1 MFYVLS
7 GFIVQHGIDKEFL
20 DMFFEVHKSNMS
32 KLENGKVL
40 KRHDGKIMKGSEY
53 FKPNLKQ
60 YL

>member
-1 MFYVLS
+1 
-7 GFIVQHGIDKEFL
+7 
-20 DMFFEVHKSNMS
+20 MS

-53 FKPNLKQ
+53 FRPNLKK